1 MSETV
6 TAESEQVE
14 VSASKLQMLI
24 ATQQENKEKHL
35 KEVAQLKAQLKAKEM
50 EIKLY
55 DDAIHKMKTMRHSK
69 SLKAGDN
76 TKRVME
82 EISKSRKF
90 DEWYEKNKEKLI
102 EEEYNKNHKAEV
114 EALRN
119 KLNKLVDS

>member
-1 MSETV
+1 MTESV

-14 VSASKLQMLI
+14 VSASKLHMLI
-24 ATQQENKEKHL
+24 AAQQENKEKHL

-55 DDAIHKMKTMRHSK
+55 DDAIHKMKMMKHTK
-69 SLKAGDN
+69 SMKAGDN
-76 TKRVME
+76 TRKVLE
-82 EISKSRKF
+82 EMHKSKKF
-90 DEWYEKNKEKLI
+90 DEWYEQNKEKLI

-119 KLNKLVDS
+119 KLNKLVDG

>member
-35 KEVAQLKAQLKAKEM
+35 REVAQLKAQLKAKEM

-55 DDAIHKMKTMRHSK
+55 DDAIHKMKTMRQSK
-69 SLKAGDN
+69 SVKAGDN

-82 EISKSRKF
+82 EMSKSRKF

-119 KLNKLVDS
+119 KLNKLVDG